1 MCFAGLPPQPSS
13 SRASSAKGKGGAR
26 IPDDEAENDDDET
39 GGTANGA
46 GADTG
51 SDPYV
56 AILSGLELG
65 TNEQASDYRTG
76 LLAEWLL
83 GEVGSE
89 EVRLFP
95 V

>member
-1 MCFAGLPPQPSS
+1 MCFAGMPPQPSS
-13 SRASSAKGKGGAR
+13 SRAYSAKGKGGAQ
-26 IPDDEAENDDDET
+26 IADDEEDDNDET
-39 GGTANGA
+39 GGTANGQS
-46 GADTG
+46 ADTG

-89 EVRLFP
+89 EVRRFRG
-95 V
+95 